1 MTRLF
6 SDRKRPVSM
15 GPYPTERLARTE
27 SAELA
32 HVPPAAPVG
41 FQRSTEPTSIVN
53 AMGEFQAMLDAL
65 RVGRTAAARSN
76 IPESPAQRADHLKA
90 FGYFSD
96 ASIIGVCQIPPTAR
110 LREPIVNPQVE
121 RLATT
126 LRLSQIKMLGSGSDQ
141 LLAELREATERPPTG
156 LPGHRYAVVLLHE
169 FGRDPSPDEPGTEWI
184 RGAEVERAAL
194 RGAEV
199 AVVLSEYLSI
209 LGWSARA
216 HTGSA
221 ADVDLN
227 QLAVAAGLATVERG
241 RLTNPYV
248 GDRFGLS
255 AVTTDLDLACDRPLV
270 PLDRQ
275 PRLRAKGLAW
285 HLGKGFAKSARTRT
299 PYARRRY
306 VDGALRFEKLKR
318 VDQPTTLID
327 EPRVARVP
335 KRSDMFTRAEFG
347 DMGPRNE
354 DAAREGAYV
363 FKAAPSAAQQT
374 PLAAFVL
381 LADGDEAPEAHPS
394 TLDPGRNAANLKAT
408 SHWLGADA
416 VGLSRCPDW
425 VWYSHD
431 SEGDEIVPPHDQAVT
446 MIVDQ
451 GYETMEG
458 ASGDDWIAVSQSMR
472 AYLRFALVGGVLA
485 KHLRNLGH
493 AARPHTVIDGD
504 VIQPPLLLLAGLG
517 EVSRIGEVI
526 LHPLLGPRLKSG
538 VVTTTMPQAHDRPI
552 DFGLQRF
559 CGSCN
564 KCARECPSGAISAGP
579 KLMFN
584 GYEAWKA
591 DSQKCT
597 TYRITNE
604 AGAMC
609 GRCMKTCPWNLEGL
623 FVESPFRWA
632 AMNLPGSAKVLA
644 ALDDWVGNGRINP
657 VKKWWWDLRLEDDGA
672 YRPVP
677 VELVSRRELQRDLDL
692 RYEDQTLAVYPAS
705 LAPHPWPYP
714 SPMDR
719 ELGIEAYRALVSP
732 AEYRAHLAAGTVD
745 AIAHTYR
752 VEAAAPIVQV
762 RIAEVERAT
771 ERINRY
777 VLEAA
782 DGADLPGWTAGAH
795 LDVIVAPGFLR
806 QFSLCGDPADPS
818 RYEIAVLREAGGRG
832 GSELVHQL
840 FGEGRTL
847 FVSEPINHFPL
858 DESANRTWLFG
869 GGIGI
874 TPMMAMAHRAHRL
887 GLEFEFHYCIHTRAD
902 GAFLDRLEGVPW
914 SGRVR
919 VHVSDEGTRAEL
931 GTLIGPHTG
940 GDHVYT
946 CGPDRFMAAV
956 LDAAAA
962 AGYPD
967 DARHLEYFS
976 VPELPEYE
984 NHPFVLRLAR
994 SGRDV
999 RVPADSA
1006 ATEALQDAGLAVDVK
1021 CSDGICGVCK
1031 AGLVAGDVEHRD
1043 FVLSA
1048 AQRET
1053 SIILCQSRA
1062 ADPDGVVTIDR

>member
-27 SAELA
+27 SVDPADA
-32 HVPPAAPVG
+32 PPIAPVS
-41 FQRSTEPTSIVN
+41 FQRRGQPTSIVN
-53 AMGEFQAMLDAL
+53 AMGEYQAMLDAL
-65 RVGRTAAARSN
+65 RVGRTAATPSD
-76 IPESPAQRADHLKA
+76 IPESPTERTEHLKA
-90 FGYFSD
+90 FGYYSD
-96 ASIIGVCQIPPTAR
+96 ASIIGTCEIPSTAR

-126 LRLSQIKMLGSGSDQ
+126 LRLAHTKMLGSGSDQ
-141 LLAELREATERPPTG
+141 LLAELREAAERPPAG
-156 LPGHRYAVVLLHE
+156 LPDHRYAVVLVHE

-184 RGAEVERAAL
+184 LDAEVERAAL

-221 ADVDLN
+221 TDVDLH

-241 RLTNPYV
+241 RLVNPYL

-255 AVTTDLDLACDRPLV
+255 AVTTDLELACDRPLV
-270 PLDRQ
+270 PLHRQ

-318 VDQPTTLID
+318 VDEPTTLID
-327 EPRVARVP
+327 EPRVPRVP
-335 KRSDMFTRAEFG
+335 KRSDMFSRAELG
-347 DMGPRNE
+347 DMGPRTE
-354 DAAREGAYV
+354 DASREGAYV
-363 FKAAPSAAQQT
+363 FKSAPSAAQQT
-374 PLAAFVL
+374 PLAAFVI
-381 LADGDEAPEAHPS
+381 LADQDEAPEVHPS
-394 TLDPGRNAANLKAT
+394 TLDPERNAANIKAT
-408 SHWLGADA
+408 GHWLGADA

-431 SEGDEIVPPHDQAVT
+431 AEGEEIVPPHDQAVT
-446 MIVDQ
+446 MIIDQ

-472 AYLRFALVGGVLA
+472 AYLRFALIGGVLA

-493 AARPHTVIDGD
+493 PARPHTVIDGD
-504 VIQPPLLLLAGLG
+504 VVQPPLLLLAGLG

-538 VVTTTMPQAHDRPI
+538 VVTTTLPQVHDRPI

-559 CGSCN
+559 CENCN
-564 KCARECPSGAISAGP
+564 KCARECPSGAITAGP

-604 AGAMC
+604 SGAMC

-632 AMNLPGSAKVLA
+632 AMHLPGSAKVLA

-657 VKKWWWDLRLEDDGA
+657 VKKWWWDVRLEDDGA
-672 YRPVP
+672 YRAVP
-677 VELVSRRELQRDLDL
+677 VELVSKRELQRDLDL
-692 RYEDQTLAVYPAS
+692 KHEDQTLAVYPAS

-714 SPMDR
+714 FPMDR

-732 AEYRAHLAAGTVD
+732 ADYRAHLAAGTVD
-745 AIAHTYR
+745 TIAHKPRGEAEVPVVR
-752 VEAAAPIVQV
+752 VEVAAVVPA
-762 RIAEVERAT
+762 AEH
-771 ERINRY
+771 ISRY
-777 VLEAA
+777 VLQAA
-782 DGADLPGWTAGAH
+782 DGADLPAWTAGAH
-795 LDVIVAPGFLR
+795 LDVVVAPGFLR
-806 QFSLCGDPADPS
+806 QFSLCGDPADTS
-818 RYEIAVLREAGGRG
+818 RYEIAVLREADGRG
-832 GSELVHQL
+832 GSRLVHQL
-840 FGEGRTL
+840 FHEGRSL

-858 DESANRTWLFG
+858 DESASRTVLFG

-887 GLEFEFHYCIHTRAD
+887 GLEFELHYCISTRAD
-902 GAFLDRLEGVPW
+902 GAFLDQIDGAPW
-914 SGRVR
+914 ARHSA

-931 GTLIGPHTG
+931 GTLIGPYAE
-940 GDHVYT
+940 GDHIYT
-946 CGPDRFMAAV
+946 CGPDRFMASV
-956 LDAAAA
+956 LDAAVA

-999 RVPADSA
+999 RVPADTA
-1006 ATEALQDAGLAVDVK
+1006 ATEALRAAGLPVDVK

-1062 ADPDGVVTIDR
+1062 ADPEGTVTIEM